1 MYDHVSIPTIRS
13 FNLPLFFLLGIVN
26 KLEQYAIPVAGKIF
40 DQGINNCILLIN
52 CYKNSL
58 FTADAMEVVQE
69 GGSSS
74 QSVDSRSIS
83 LPIDTGDAADIALL
97 SRSVKGK

>member
-1 MYDHVSIPTIRS
+1 MS
-13 FNLPLFFLLGIVN
+13 LFFFKGIVN

-40 DQGINNCILLIN
+40 DQCINHCIMLIK
-52 CYKNSL
+52 CYENSL